1 MRGEHVM
8 RNKEKG
14 AASIEATISLTIFVF
29 VIMAIYML
37 INYCLVQAKVSYAIN
52 TTAKEMSQYSYFY
65 HVFGL
70 DDLDDKLANGKTQAV
85 DTFNSFN
92 QLLSDSTAEIKEIEE
107 NPTDYFSSV
116 LDGEKTED
124 LTEVYKQ
131 IQDVSANVSDVVNDP
146 AEFIKSMASL
156 AGEEA
161 WEHVKSNVIAAPLA
175 KGMTRRHFGNSTK
188 SADAYLKNL
197 GVVDGFEGLNFN
209 MTTMFEDGSDDI
221 KIVVYYNVNLATG
234 LPFDL
239 NVSICQQ
246 ASTRAWLG
254 GDMK

>member
-1 MRGEHVM
+1 MRK
-8 RNKEKG
+8 KEKG

-70 DDLDDKLANGKTQAV
+70 DDLDVKLANGKIQAV
-85 DTFNSFN
+85 DTFSSFN
-92 QLLSDSTAEIKEIEE
+92 KLLGDSKAEIKEIEK
-107 NPTDYFSSV
+107 NPTDYFGSV
-116 LDGEKTED
+116 LSGEKTED

-131 IQDVSANVSDVVNDP
+131 IQEVSANVSDVVNDP
-146 AEFIKSMASL
+146 VEFMKSMASL
-156 AGEEA
+156 AGEEV

-175 KGMTRRHFGNSTK
+175 KGMTRRHFGSSTEA
-188 SADAYLKNL
+188 ADVYLEGL
-197 GVVDGFEGLNFN
+197 GVVDGFDGLNFN

-221 KIVVYYNVNLATG
+221 KIVVYYNLDLASV

-254 GDMK
+254 GDMER

>member
-1 MRGEHVM
+1 MEK
-8 RNKEKG
+8 KEKG

-85 DTFNSFN
+85 DAFNSFN

-146 AEFIKSMASL
+146 VEFIKSMASL

-254 GDMK
+254 GDME

>member
-1 MRGEHVM
+1 M

-116 LDGEKTED
+116 LDEEKTED

>member
-1 MRGEHVM
+1 MRK
-8 RNKEKG
+8 KEKG

-116 LDGEKTED
+116 LYGEKTED

>member
-1 MRGEHVM
+1 MRK
-8 RNKEKG
+8 NEKG

-37 INYCLVQAKVSYAIN
+37 INYCLVQSKVSYAIN

-70 DDLDDKLANGKTQAV
+70 DDLDGKLANGKTQAV
-85 DTFNSFN
+85 ETFSSFN
-92 QLLSDSTAEIKEIEE
+92 KLLGDSKAEINEIQE
-107 NPTDYFSSV
+107 NPTDYFGSV
-116 LDGEKTED
+116 IKGEKTED
-124 LTEVYKQ
+124 LQDVYKQ
-131 IQDVSANVSDVVNDP
+131 IQDVSSNISDVVNDP
-146 AEFIKSMASL
+146 VEFMKSMASL
-156 AGEEA
+156 AGEEV

-175 KGMTRRHFGNSTK
+175 KGMTRRHFGNSSE
-188 SADAYLKNL
+188 SADAYLEAL
-197 GVVDGFEGLNFN
+197 GVVGGYDGLNFN
-209 MTTMFEDGSDDI
+209 MTTMFENASDDI
-221 KIVVYYNVNLATG
+221 KIVVYYNLDLATVF
-234 LPFDL
+234 PFDL

>member
-1 MRGEHVM
+1 M

>member
-1 MRGEHVM
+1 M

-85 DTFNSFN
+85 DTFSSFN
-92 QLLSDSTAEIKEIEE
+92 KLLGDSEAEIKEIEK
-107 NPTDYFSSV
+107 NPTDYFGSV
-116 LDGEKTED
+116 LSGEKTED

-146 AEFIKSMASL
+146 VEFMKSMASL
-156 AGEEA
+156 AGEEV

-175 KGMTRRHFGNSTK
+175 KGMTRRHFGNSK
-188 SADAYLKNL
+188 ESADACLEGL
-197 GVVDGFEGLNFN
+197 GVVDGFDGMNFN

-221 KIVVYYNVNLATG
+221 KIVVYYNLDLASV

-254 GDMK
+254 GDME

>member
-1 MRGEHVM
+1 MKK
-8 RNKEKG
+8 NEKG

-70 DDLDDKLANGKTQAV
+70 DDLDAKLASGKTQAV
-85 DTFNSFN
+85 DTFSSFN
-92 QLLSDSTAEIKEIEE
+92 KLLGDSEAEIKEIEE
-107 NPTDYFSSV
+107 NPTDYFGSV
-116 LDGEKTED
+116 LSGEKTED

-131 IQDVSANVSDVVNDP
+131 IQDVSANVSYVVNDP
-146 AEFIKSMASL
+146 VEFMKSMASL
-156 AGEEA
+156 AGEEV

-175 KGMTRRHFGNSTK
+175 KGMTRRHFGNSK
-188 SADAYLKNL
+188 ESADAYLEGL
-197 GVVDGFEGLNFN
+197 GVVDGFDGMNFN

-221 KIVVYYNVNLATG
+221 KIVVYYNLDLASV

-254 GDMK
+254 GDME